1 MMMVFN
7 SRILSYQSMT
17 KRRGQISINLLE
29 GEHKGSFAESISTFP
44 IHTHDDDDDCDASS
58 CSSSSLEDESQP
70 FSIPTST
77 SAQDEQGC
85 FPSSSSSS
93 SSSSV
98 MVGVNHSM
106 TTLPVVFEE
115 GEEEEEECE
124 QDDDNDNI
132 QSSNINST
140 QEEEDCLQHNSSTQS
155 QETSELK
162 DLTNTI
168 TPIPKKVESVN
179 TNEQILCP
187 SNNTVCSNTDATS
200 QTAQDSISD
209 GDDGGSVENYSTS
222 RSIGTTETSN
232 KRLQQLE
239 EELDNRLNA
248 ILALKE
254 VVFTQRMALK
264 ASKRDHERIS
274 KKLVHQT
281 NLNKDLC
288 KRNMDLERKLAKM
301 KEQFR
306 LVNVTKSEGAK
317 QNDEKAK
324 VSSRSSSKEREGTIY
339 RINEDRK
346 SEC

>member
-1 MMMVFN
+1 
-7 SRILSYQSMT
+7 MT
-17 KRRGQISINLLE
+17 ERRGQTSINLLIME
-29 GEHKGSFAESISTFP
+29 GEQKGSFAESISTIP
-44 IHTHDDDDDCDASS
+44 IHTHDDNDDCDASS
-58 CSSSSLEDESQP
+58 CSSSSSEDESQP
-70 FSIPTST
+70 SDIPTCTST
-77 SAQDEQGC
+77 QDEQGS
-85 FPSSSSSS
+85 FPSSSSS

-98 MVGVNHSM
+98 MVGVSHFM
-106 TTLPVVFEE
+106 TSLPVVFEE

-124 QDDDNDNI
+124 QDDNDNV
-132 QSSNINST
+132 QFGNIHST
-140 QEEEDCLQHNSSTQS
+140 QEEEDCLEHDSSTQS
-155 QETSELK
+155 QKTSELK

-168 TPIPKKVESVN
+168 TPIPKKIGNAN
-179 TNEQILCP
+179 TYEQILCP
-187 SNNTVCSNTDATS
+187 SNNTVCSNTDSTS

-209 GDDGGSVENYSTS
+209 GDDGGSVENYSTIG
-222 RSIGTTETSN
+222 SIGTTETSN

-281 NLNKDLC
+281 NLNKDLY

-301 KEQFR
+301 KVQFR
-306 LVNVTKSEGAK
+306 LVNTTKSEGAT
-317 QNDEKAK
+317 QNDENDKKAK
-324 VSSRSSSKEREGTIY
+324 VSSRSSSIDREGTILKLLN

-346 SEC
+346 CEC

>member
-1 MMMVFN
+1 
-7 SRILSYQSMT
+7 MT
-17 KRRGQISINLLE
+17 ERRGQTSINLLIME
-29 GEHKGSFAESISTFP
+29 GEQKGSFAESISTIP
-44 IHTHDDDDDCDASS
+44 IYTHDDNDDCDASS
-58 CSSSSLEDESQP
+58 CSSSSSGDESQP
-70 FSIPTST
+70 SDIPTCTST
-77 SAQDEQGC
+77 QDEQGS
-85 FPSSSSSS
+85 FPSSSSS

-98 MVGVNHSM
+98 MVGVSHLM
-106 TTLPVVFEE
+106 TSLPVVFEE

-124 QDDDNDNI
+124 QDDNDNV
-132 QSSNINST
+132 QFSNIHST
-140 QEEEDCLQHNSSTQS
+140 QEEDCLEHDSSTQS
-155 QETSELK
+155 QKTSELK

-168 TPIPKKVESVN
+168 TPIPKKIGNAN
-179 TNEQILCP
+179 TYEQILCP
-187 SNNTVCSNTDATS
+187 SNNTVCSNTDSTS

-209 GDDGGSVENYSTS
+209 GDDGGSVENYSTIG
-222 RSIGTTETSN
+222 SIGTTETSN

-281 NLNKDLC
+281 NLNKDLY

-301 KEQFR
+301 KVQFR
-306 LVNVTKSEGAK
+306 LVNTTKSEGAT
-317 QNDEKAK
+317 QNDENDKKAK
-324 VSSRSSSKEREGTIY
+324 VSSRSSSIDREGTILKLLN

-346 SEC
+346 CEC